1 MTLRTE
7 LAAPISAASDSGG
20 RGDPA
25 AFYAA
30 IFDMNGIL
38 RGKRLPYAHLDKVL
52 SGGTRMPLSSIGVD
66 IWGTDVA
73 GTRLTLER
81 GDLDGCCLPTG
92 RGVLDLGWPS
102 SRCPLVPLWMS
113 CEDGRPYYGD
123 ARHLLAN
130 VLSRYSALGLTPVV
144 ATEVE
149 FYLLDPSPAG
159 ADLARDSIYAIS
171 ELAEVN
177 GFLDDVYAVAAS
189 CGISVEAAT
198 AEGAPRQFEF
208 NLMHQADALK
218 AAEDTL
224 FFRRII
230 RNAARRHGY
239 QASFMARPFAS
250 HAGSGLHVHFSVLDG
265 AGHNIFSNGTPQG
278 SPLLRHAVAG
288 QLATLAD
295 MSLAFAPHLNS
306 YRRLAPGGLAPTRI
320 GWGYENR
327 TSALRIPAGPD
338 AARRIEHRVSGAD
351 ANPFVVLAAILGG
364 ALHGITEQLDPP
376 PPFATNAHLE
386 DVPQIARS
394 WHDALDRFRRSD
406 TVSEILHP
414 EFVAAFAACKEQE
427 QEIFASHVSDF
438 EMKTYRLAL

>member
-1 MTLRTE
+1 MTLRTT
-7 LAAPISAASDSGG
+7 LTAPRSAGLHT
-20 RGDPA
+20 GDPA

-38 RGKRLPYAHLDKVL
+38 RGKRLPLSHLSKVL
-52 SGGTRMPLSSIGVD
+52 SAGTRMPLSSIGVD

-92 RGVLDLGWPS
+92 RGLLDLGWPGNPF
-102 SRCPLVPLWMS
+102 PLLPLWMT
-113 CEDGRPYYGD
+113 CEDGSPYLGD
-123 ARHLLAN
+123 ARHLLAA
-130 VLSRYSALGLTPVV
+130 VLARYAALELTPVV

-149 FYLLDPSPAG
+149 FYLTDPAAATSG
-159 ADLARDSIYAIS
+159 SDSIYAIS
-171 ELAEVN
+171 ELA
-177 GFLDDVYAVAAS
+177 GMSAFLDDVYAVAAA

-198 AEGAPRQFEF
+198 AEGAPGQFEF
-208 NLMHQADALK
+208 NLVHQPDAMK

-224 FFRRII
+224 FFRQII
-230 RNAARRHGY
+230 RNAARRHGHE
-239 QASFMARPFAS
+239 ASFMAKPFGD
-250 HAGSGLHVHFSVLDG
+250 HAGSGLHVHFSVLDAKG
-265 AGHNIFSNGTPQG
+265 QNIFSNGTPEG
-278 SPLLRHAVAG
+278 SAMLRHAVAG

-295 MSLAFAPHLNS
+295 LSLAFAPHLNS

-338 AARRIEHRVSGAD
+338 VARRIEHRVSGAD

-364 ALHGITEQLDPP
+364 ALHGITQQLSPP
-376 PPFATNAHLE
+376 PPISTNAHVE
-386 DVPQIARS
+386 DQPRIAKD
-394 WHDALDRFRRSD
+394 WPDALERFRRVD
-406 TVSEILHP
+406 LVGQILHP
-414 EFVAAFAACKEQE
+414 DFVAAFAACKQQE
-427 QEIFASHVSDF
+427 QEVFAAHVSDF